1 MDSYR
6 WTLGTWLL
14 WLWDG
19 EDEEFTVGEEERT
32 GVLRRLARELL
43 ESDDV

>member
-19 EDEEFTVGEEERT
+19 EGDEMSVGDEERT